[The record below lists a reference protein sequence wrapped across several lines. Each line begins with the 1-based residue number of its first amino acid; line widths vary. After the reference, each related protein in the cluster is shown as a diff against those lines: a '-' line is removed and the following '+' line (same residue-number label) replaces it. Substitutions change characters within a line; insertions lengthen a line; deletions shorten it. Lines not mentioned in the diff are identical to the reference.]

1 MDSVVL
7 FSGGKD
13 SVMALYSAL
22 KNGDEVKF
30 LLSMIPE
37 NQESYMYH
45 VPNIHL
51 SELSAEALEIPLIE
65 VQTKGIKE
73 EELND
78 LKEALFSLKKKG
90 IKTVYNGAL
99 FSNYQRSR
107 IDSICN
113 ELDLNSKSPL
123 WNVDTVDYMNSIV
136 DLGFEVILTGVSA
149 YGLDE
154 SWLSRKITHES
165 IGELIKI
172 NEKYGI
178 NIAFEGGEAETLVLD
193 GPIFKK
199 RIKIIKA
206 NKKWNFDNGVYEIEN
221 AVLEE
226 K

>member
-51 SELSAEALEIPLIE
+51 SKLSAEALEIPLIE